1 MQEQSQ
7 TTNKHS
13 HEPALFVEDVSFAYD
28 KHQVLENITFTVDR
42 GNITALIGPNGSGK
56 TTLLK
61 LILGLLETKEGQVTI
76 LGNPIGKVRDRVG
89 YVPQRFEFDRY
100 FPITVRE
107 FMELAIQ
114 RREDRVRVET
124 KISEVGLSSEIL
136 NQKLGSLSGGQL
148 QRVLIAQAILNEPD
162 ILFLDEPS
170 AGIDI
175 AGEAMFYDILQHLNE
190 KHHTTIFLVSH
201 DVSFISETVN
211 QIICLNKKLMCSGP
225 PKEALSEAQMSE
237 LFGSQTGVYKHGHHH
252 N

>member
-1 MQEQSQ
+1 MHEQSHK
-7 TTNKHS
+7 TNKPGHA
-13 HEPALFVEDVSFAYD
+13 PALFVEDVSFAYE
-28 KHQVLENITFTVDR
+28 KHQVLEDVTFTVER

-61 LILGLLETKEGQVTI
+61 LILGLLETKNGQISI
-76 LGNPIGKVRDRVG
+76 LGRPIGDVRGRVG

-107 FMELAIQ
+107 FMELAIK
-114 RREDRVRVET
+114 RREDRPRVAT
-124 KISEVGLSSEIL
+124 KINEVGLGPEIMD
-136 NQKLGSLSGGQL
+136 QKLGSLSGGQL

-162 ILFLDEPS
+162 ILFLDEPA

-190 KHHTTIFLVSH
+190 THHTTIFLVSH
-201 DVSFISETVN
+201 DVSFISETVS
-211 QIICLNKKLMCSGP
+211 QIICLNKKLLCSGP

-237 LFGSQTGVYKHGHHH
+237 LFGPQTGVYKHDHHH
-252 N
+252 P